1 MLRMG
6 EQVFLDDVTV
16 SDVEKALGMRVVA
29 IDSGGKEFIDAVLS
43 KDYIMNRN
51 NENFVY
57 IQAFK
62 NKGDDTN

>member
-6 EQVFLDDVTV
+6 EQVFLDDITV
-16 SDVEKALGMRVVA
+16 SEVEKALGMCVVA
-29 IDSGGKEFIDAVLS
+29 IDSGGKEFIDAILS
-43 KDYIMNRN
+43 KDYRMERN

-62 NKGDDTN
+62 NKGDDQN